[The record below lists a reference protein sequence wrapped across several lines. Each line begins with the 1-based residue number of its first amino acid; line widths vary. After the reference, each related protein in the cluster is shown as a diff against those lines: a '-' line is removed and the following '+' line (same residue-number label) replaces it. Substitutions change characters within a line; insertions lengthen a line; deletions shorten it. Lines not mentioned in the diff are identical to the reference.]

1 MLASC
6 SKKMCQAL
14 PACAVDLGLPHCS
27 VDHGSKRTNSGSA
40 IRHHLE
46 TSSGRALQEPT
57 SPPRPAV
64 LLGHGDEIAGEIT
77 HCKHQEALALPQRYY
92 HEQPPDRALIMII
105 YLPLFHPPN
114 LRWTVFSRCMI
125 WRLSRDVVLG
135 AEVLL
140 KLFCAVKPRL
150 AQVAKQGLD
159 VRRVKRHVV
168 WHTWDG
174 MASHK
179 TIIVAGR
186 MR

>member
-1 MLASC
+1 M
-6 SKKMCQAL
+6 
-14 PACAVDLGLPHCS
+14 
-27 VDHGSKRTNSGSA
+27 
-40 IRHHLE
+40 I
-46 TSSGRALQEPT
+46 
-57 SPPRPAV
+57 
-64 LLGHGDEIAGEIT
+64 
-77 HCKHQEALALPQRYY
+77 
-92 HEQPPDRALIMII
+92 II

-159 VRRVKRHVV
+159 VRRVKRHAV

>member
-1 MLASC
+1 VLA
-6 SKKMCQAL
+6 
-14 PACAVDLGLPHCS
+14 
-27 VDHGSKRTNSGSA
+27 
-40 IRHHLE
+40 
-46 TSSGRALQEPT
+46 
-57 SPPRPAV
+57 
-64 LLGHGDEIAGEIT
+64 
-77 HCKHQEALALPQRYY
+77 
-92 HEQPPDRALIMII
+92 
-105 YLPLFHPPN
+105 
-114 LRWTVFSRCMI
+114 
-125 WRLSRDVVLG
+125 

-179 TIIVAGR
+179 TIIVADR

>member
-1 MLASC
+1 MDSFF
-6 SKKMCQAL
+6 
-14 PACAVDLGLPHCS
+14 
-27 VDHGSKRTNSGSA
+27 R
-40 IRHHLE
+40 
-46 TSSGRALQEPT
+46 
-57 SPPRPAV
+57 
-64 LLGHGDEIAGEIT
+64 
-77 HCKHQEALALPQRYY
+77 
-92 HEQPPDRALIMII
+92 
-105 YLPLFHPPN
+105 
-114 LRWTVFSRCMI
+114 RCMI
-125 WRLSRDVVLG
+125 WRLSGDVVLG

-168 WHTWDG
+168 WHTRDG

>member
-1 MLASC
+1 
-6 SKKMCQAL
+6 
-14 PACAVDLGLPHCS
+14 
-27 VDHGSKRTNSGSA
+27 
-40 IRHHLE
+40 
-46 TSSGRALQEPT
+46 
-57 SPPRPAV
+57 
-64 LLGHGDEIAGEIT
+64 
-77 HCKHQEALALPQRYY
+77 
-92 HEQPPDRALIMII
+92 MII
-105 YLPLFHPPN
+105 YLPLFHPAN

-179 TIIVAGR
+179 TIIVAGSIR
-186 MR
+186 